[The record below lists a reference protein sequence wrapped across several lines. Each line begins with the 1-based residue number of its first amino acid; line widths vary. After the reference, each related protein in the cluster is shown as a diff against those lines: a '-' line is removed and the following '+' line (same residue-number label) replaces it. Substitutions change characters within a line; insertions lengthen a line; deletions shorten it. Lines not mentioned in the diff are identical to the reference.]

1 MFEKNLQEFFVI
13 FFFLITRENLTDESQ
28 NQNLNHVACP

>member
-13 FFFLITRENLTDESQ
+13 FFELQEKSITDEGQ